1 METCVKG
8 SKPIHH
14 LSFSLAQK
22 SNFNDT
28 FDNYQFTS
36 ASVLIIFKIFSQ
48 KDKVY
53 NGKVSKE

>member
-1 METCVKG
+1 MKG

-14 LSFSLAQK
+14 SSFSLAQK

-28 FDNYQFTS
+28 FDNYQFIS
-36 ASVLIIFKIFSQ
+36 IGLLIILKIFSQ